1 MVVVDGGC
9 FSLPCVAYSTT
20 EAVSTSL
27 QWQREQ
33 GRAVNQDERVTVFSD
48 GTLLVTDA
56 EVGVDSGTYSCVAT
70 NEYGRSTAHSQITVI
85 REYILH
91 NF

>member
-1 MVVVDGGC
+1 MSQDDRVMV
-9 FSLPCVAYSTT
+9 L
-20 EAVSTSL
+20 
-27 QWQREQ
+27 
-33 GRAVNQDERVTVFSD
+33 SD

-70 NEYGRSTAHSQITVI
+70 NEYGTSTAYSLVTVI
-85 REYILH
+85 RESL